1 MKLKKTIKN
10 LIIALVVTFLIIV
23 TAFCTYAVGE
33 EGEAEGENTPQVT
46 VAPVTEAPVTSPP
59 ATEPP
64 VTYAPETEP
73 QVTYAP
79 VTEAPTY
86 APETYAPATEAPA
99 TYATYG
105 TIRKPEEDLPAVEKQ
120 TSPTAVRVDDKK
132 IEEKDDLTYGY
143 VSWACVILG
152 IIAVIVVLISNK
164 THYSNG
170 SGKYRYDSGNMMTGN
185 NHLLNE
191 DYYKNRK
198 TNSYRRKDSRR

>member
-1 MKLKKTIKN
+1 MKLKNIINN
-10 LIIALVVTFLIIV
+10 LTVAIVVVLVIIV

-33 EGEAEGENTPQVT
+33 DGEGEGGDTPVVT
-46 VAPVTEAPVTSPP
+46 AAPVTEPPVTYAP

-64 VTYAPETEP
+64 VTYAPQTEP
-73 QVTYAP
+73 PVTYAP

-86 APETYAPATEAPA
+86 APETYAPQTEPPV

-105 TIRKPEEDLPAVEKQ
+105 TVRTPETELPAVGKQ
-120 TSPTAVRVDDKK
+120 TTPTAVRVDEKK
-132 IEEKDDLTYGY
+132 VEEKDDLTYGY
-143 VSWACVILG
+143 VSWACVIFG

-164 THYSNG
+164 THYSSG

-185 NHLLNE
+185 NHLFND

-198 TNSYRRKDSRR
+198 TNSYRRKDTRR